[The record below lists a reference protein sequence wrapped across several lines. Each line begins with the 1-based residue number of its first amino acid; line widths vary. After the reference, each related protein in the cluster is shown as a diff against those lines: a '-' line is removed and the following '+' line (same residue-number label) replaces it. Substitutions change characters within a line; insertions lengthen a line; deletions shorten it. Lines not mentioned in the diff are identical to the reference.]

1 MNIKDIIKR
10 VISIEAVEISGLSE
24 RLTSDVEGAVKAIQA
39 STGKVIVSG
48 LGKSGIIAKKISGTF
63 TSTGTPTT
71 DLPGYTTWTVSATS
85 DSGSINGID
94 ITFAGAMNQVNPF
107 GLATTFSNNNGAIS
121 GTGGH
126 VSQDSQFLFHS
137 GDILPIGAEEGPE
150 LLKAAITNISA
161 HTDGAMSV
169 DFA

>member
-1 MNIKDIIKR
+1 MLGNNKIKR
-10 VISIEAVEISGLSE
+10 LTLVIDVLFLVAASANAAVLI
-24 RLTSDVEGAVKAIQA
+24 
-39 STGKVIVSG
+39 
-48 LGKSGIIAKKISGTF
+48 

-161 HTDGAMSV
+161 HTGGAMSV